1 MSDGG
6 MAMAHVF
13 RLAVV
18 AVLVAFADVSVP
30 ASAQTAEGVHR
41 LAIQISDAD
50 MAKMN
55 AVLDIAANVSRH
67 YSEQGDEVEIEIVA
81 FAGGVHMLRSD
92 TSPVK
97 ERLSH
102 FMQSMV
108 NVTLQACGNTLDT
121 MERNEGKR
129 PPLLEGIGTVQT
141 GVARLIELDEQGWT
155 IVRP

>member
-1 MSDGG
+1 M
-6 MAMAHVF
+6 
-13 RLAVV
+13 RLTRLIVIVV
-18 AVLVAFADVSVP
+18 LTTFPGFAAP
-30 ASAQTAEGVHR
+30 AIAQTEDGIHR

-50 MAKMN
+50 MANMN

-67 YSEQGDEVEIEIVA
+67 YSEIGDEVEIEIVA
-81 FAGGVHMLRSD
+81 FGGGVHMLRSD

-97 ERLSH
+97 ERLVQ

-108 NVTLQACGNTLDT
+108 NVTFQACGNTLDT
-121 MERNEGKR
+121 MARQEGEQ
-129 PPLLEGIGTVQT
+129 PPLLGGVGTVQT

>member
-1 MSDGG
+1 
-6 MAMAHVF
+6 MA
-13 RLAVV
+13 LA
-18 AVLVAFADVSVP
+18 AFAGIA
-30 ASAQTAEGVHR
+30 ASAHAETTDGIHR

-55 AVLDIAANVSRH
+55 AVLDIAANVSR
-67 YSEQGDEVEIEIVA
+67 YYNERGDEVEIEVVA
-81 FAGGVHMLRSD
+81 FGGGVHMLRSD

-97 ERLSH
+97 ERLIH

-108 NVTLQACGNTLDT
+108 NVTFQACGNTLDT
-121 MERNEGKR
+121 MERHEGKR
-129 PPLLEGIGTVQT
+129 PPLFEGIGTVQT